1 VSEVSVPGRRDTS
14 VEAQSRALGLNI
26 GWTVFSYLLSGM
38 AAYGLIGW
46 LIGRAVGVPML
57 FPIGMLVGIAIS
69 LGFVIW
75 RYGRPAGLG
84 QQESPAGLGQQESN
98 ASAGDDNDTKTGM
111 SAAASR
117 RASHRRGIP
126 REEKSR

>member
-1 VSEVSVPGRRDTS
+1 MSEVSVPGRRDTS
-14 VEAQSRALGLNI
+14 VEAQSRAQGLNI

-46 LIGRAVGVPML
+46 LIGRSVHVSML
-57 FPIGMLVGIAIS
+57 FPIGMLVGLAIS

-75 RYGRPAGLG
+75 RYGR
-84 QQESPAGLGQQESN
+84 N
-98 ASAGDDNDTKTGM
+98 ADADRDNDTETGT

>member
-1 VSEVSVPGRRDTS
+1 MSEVSVRGRRDTS
-14 VEAQSRALGLNI
+14 VEAQSRAQGLNI

-46 LIGRAVGVPML
+46 LIGRAVGVSML
-57 FPIGMLVGIAIS
+57 FPIGMLVGLAIS

-75 RYGRPAGLG
+75 RYGRPADLG
-84 QQESPAGLGQQESN
+84 QRENNS
-98 ASAGDDNDTKTGM
+98 SAGEDIDTQTGM